1 MLACR
6 QAGADDLRSSLQAR
20 ERLGSTAIGHGIAI
34 PHGRSSTLEAPRGAL
49 LRLEPAVDF
58 NAGRWPGGRSGI
70 RDGRARS
77 LHPPA
82 PDAAVG
88 AGRTLF
94 RRTDFRAALR
104 SAPDAQAMRTLLLDE
119 ATITRKPRMTTSIT
133 ARELFDQQKDKL
145 ALRWLA
151 GLKGD
156 QRMLEAVDTIARR
169 PSLAGYLNA
178 IYPNKVQILG
188 SEELAWLDSLDSRQR
203 WETIE
208 KIIQYRPL
216 ALVISKNQSCPE
228 DLRDAAEESETPL
241 WISPKRGHELLNHL
255 SYHMARTLAPRVT
268 LHGVFMEIYSIG
280 VLITGEAGSGKS
292 ELALELL
299 SRGHRLVADD
309 APEFTQIAP
318 DVLDGTCPELLQ
330 DLLEV
335 RGLGVLN
342 VRDMF
347 GDTAVKKNKYLRLIV
362 HLTRPMT
369 EPNPHGYERL
379 TGDSGSRHVLDL
391 DVPLITL
398 PVMPGRN
405 LAVLTEAATRLH
417 ILRTKGIDPAA
428 MFIARHSNLL
438 ERSSP

>member
-1 MLACR
+1 MR
-6 QAGADDLRSSLQAR
+6 
-20 ERLGSTAIGHGIAI
+20 
-34 PHGRSSTLEAPRGAL
+34 
-49 LRLEPAVDF
+49 
-58 NAGRWPGGRSGI
+58 NA
-70 RDGRARS
+70 
-77 LHPPA
+77 
-82 PDAAVG
+82 
-88 AGRTLF
+88 
-94 RRTDFRAALR
+94 
-104 SAPDAQAMRTLLLDE
+104 
-119 ATITRKPRMTTSIT
+119 SIT
-133 ARELFDQQKDKL
+133 ARELFDQLQEKL
-145 ALRWLA
+145 GLRWLA
-151 GLKGD
+151 GQGGGN
-156 QRMLEAVDTIARR
+156 RSIESGDTIARR

-178 IYPNKVQILG
+178 VYPNKVQILG
-188 SEELAWLDSLDSRQR
+188 SEELAWLDSLDARLR

-208 KIIQYRPL
+208 KIVQFRPL

-228 DLRDAAEESETPL
+228 DLRNAAEESATPL
-241 WISPKRGHELLNHL
+241 WVAPKRGHELLNHL
-255 SYHMARTLAPRVT
+255 SYHLARTLAPRVT

-342 VRDMF
+342 VREMF

-362 HLTRPMT
+362 HLTKPMT
-369 EPNPHGYERL
+369 EPSPHGYERL
-379 TGDSGSRHVLDL
+379 TGDSGTRHVLDL

-438 ERSSP
+438 ERRGN

>member
-1 MLACR
+1 MM
-6 QAGADDLRSSLQAR
+6 
-20 ERLGSTAIGHGIAI
+20 
-34 PHGRSSTLEAPRGAL
+34 
-49 LRLEPAVDF
+49 
-58 NAGRWPGGRSGI
+58 N
-70 RDGRARS
+70 
-77 LHPPA
+77 
-82 PDAAVG
+82 
-88 AGRTLF
+88 
-94 RRTDFRAALR
+94 
-104 SAPDAQAMRTLLLDE
+104 
-119 ATITRKPRMTTSIT
+119 TSIT

-151 GLKGD
+151 GQKGD
-156 QRMLEAVDTIARR
+156 KRVLESGDTVSRR

-178 IYPNKVQILG
+178 VYPNKVQILG
-188 SEELAWLDSLDSRQR
+188 TEELTWLDSLDSRQR

-208 KIIQYRPL
+208 KIVQARPL

-228 DLRDAAEESETPL
+228 DLREAANENDTPL
-241 WISPKRGHELLNHL
+241 WVSPKRGHELLNHL
-255 SYHMARTLAPRVT
+255 SYHLARTLAPRVT

-318 DVLDGTCPELLQ
+318 DVLDGTCPEL
-330 DLLEV
+330 
-335 RGLGVLN
+335 
-342 VRDMF
+342 
-347 GDTAVKKNKYLRLIV
+347 NKYLRLIV

-379 TGDSGSRHVLDL
+379 TGDSGTRHVLDL

-438 ERSSP
+438 ERSTP

>member
-1 MLACR
+1 MR
-6 QAGADDLRSSLQAR
+6 
-20 ERLGSTAIGHGIAI
+20 
-34 PHGRSSTLEAPRGAL
+34 
-49 LRLEPAVDF
+49 
-58 NAGRWPGGRSGI
+58 NA
-70 RDGRARS
+70 
-77 LHPPA
+77 
-82 PDAAVG
+82 
-88 AGRTLF
+88 
-94 RRTDFRAALR
+94 
-104 SAPDAQAMRTLLLDE
+104 
-119 ATITRKPRMTTSIT
+119 SIT
-133 ARELFDQQKDKL
+133 ARELFDQLQEKL
-145 ALRWLA
+145 GLRWLA
-151 GLKGD
+151 GQAGGN
-156 QRMLEAVDTIARR
+156 RSIESGDTIARR

-178 IYPNKVQILG
+178 VYPNKVQILG
-188 SEELAWLDSLDSRQR
+188 SEELAWLDSLDARLR

-208 KIIQYRPL
+208 KIVQFRPL

-228 DLRDAAEESETPL
+228 DLRNAAEESATPL
-241 WISPKRGHELLNHL
+241 WVAPKRGHELLNHL
-255 SYHMARTLAPRVT
+255 SYHLARTLAPRVT

-362 HLTRPMT
+362 HLTKPMT
-369 EPNPHGYERL
+369 EPSPHGYERL
-379 TGDSGSRHVLDL
+379 TGDSGTRHVLDL

-438 ERSSP
+438 ERSAP